1 MQDLTFIETQFPVSK
16 LSKESYKERKSN
28 NSQTLTGLGKWWGRK
43 PLVLVRAALLGLLL
57 PASADPKKDREI
69 FLKLM
74 TMDEEGLWNRL
85 RGNIPA
91 AEVYEHATDTEREFY
106 FTRKDNKWQWK
117 KSATRED
124 RAHMQ
129 RRAFNRM
136 GYDKKLTYC
145 VRPEEIAG
153 PSEAAWQAINA
164 HLGTEAHSLPEL
176 GNELGR
182 MCFGHAPRV
191 GDAFCGGGSVPFEAA
206 VMGCDV
212 YGTDL
217 SPVGALLTWAAI
229 HLIGGGAE
237 TAKEIQK
244 VQKQVYDAAGRQIE
258 DWGIE
263 QNDEGWRDEATGKT
277 IGKGWKA
284 DYYLY
289 CIEATD
295 PVTGWRV
302 PLAPSW
308 IIGQKTKTIARLIPD
323 KSTKS
328 FRIEIVQDAS
338 PNEIEKI
345 KGEYTCDNGIRCPVD
360 KEGNQIPP
368 EMRTVTPIDTL
379 RGREGLRL
387 WENKDLIPRSED
399 ALQERLYCIRWV
411 DPETGEKCYR
421 TPTEADLKRE
431 NEVLH
436 LLKERF
442 QNWQAKGFIPDRKI
456 EPGAKTD
463 EPIRTRGWT
472 HWHHL
477 YNPRQLLMIGLFQE
491 LAAQTGKTQ
500 PVGAALLLGIGRMA
514 DWCSRL
520 SRWNPHAANE
530 KGEQAY
536 FNQALNTLV
545 TYATRAHGALKTTW
559 PLTFPQRHI
568 TSDSQVVPLDTR
580 MTTYAADI
588 WITDP
593 PYADAVNY
601 EELSELFL
609 AWYEKRLP
617 VLFPAWYADSKRA
630 LAVKGADE
638 NFRIA
643 MVECYR
649 RLAGNMPDNG
659 LQLVMFTHQD
669 VDVWAD
675 LALILWSAG
684 LRVTA
689 AWTIATETDTSFR
702 TGKYVQG
709 TVLLIL
715 RKRKETLRGDRS
727 DIHPDVQAEVQRQLK
742 TMLEIDDKEDPNF
755 GDSDYQLAA
764 YAAAL
769 RIVTAYSAI
778 EDIDVERELR
788 RVRKA
793 GESSPL
799 TDMITSAV
807 RIASDFLV
815 PDGLDSGI
823 WKRLLPEERFYIKGV
838 EIEAHGEYRD
848 GVYQEFARGFGIRDY
863 RGLLGSGA
871 ANQTRLKT
879 PDELKGRD
887 LSGEGFAGSLLRQIL
902 FAVYK
907 TAEEDDPRP
916 GLDYLKQEIPI
927 YWDRRQ
933 TIIALLNYLSQKP
946 STAMAHWKKDVEA
959 AHLLLGA
966 VEGDGV

>member
-1 MQDLTFIETQFPVSK
+1 MNDPIFIETQFPVSK

-43 PLVLVRAALLGLLL
+43 PLVLVRAAILGLLL

-91 AEVYEHATDTEREFY
+91 AEVYEFATETERKFY

-124 RAHMQ
+124 REHMQ

-153 PSEAAWQAINA
+153 PSEAAWQEINA
-164 HLGTEAHSLPEL
+164 HLGTEVHSLLELVHEL
-176 GNELGR
+176 GKR
-182 MCFGHAPRV
+182 CFGHPPRV

-212 YGTDL
+212 YGADL
-217 SPVGALLTWAAI
+217 SPVGTLLTWAAI

-258 DWGIE
+258 AWGIE
-263 QNDEGWRDEATGKT
+263 RNEEGWQDEVTGEM

-295 PVTGWRV
+295 PITGWRV
-302 PLAPSW
+302 LLAPSW
-308 IIGQKTKTIARLIPD
+308 IIGQKTRTITRLIPD

-328 FRIEIVQDAS
+328 FQIEIVQDAS
-338 PNEIEKI
+338 PDEIEKV

-360 KEGNQIPP
+360 KEGNRIPP
-368 EMRTVTPIDTL
+368 EMRTVTPIDAL

-387 WENKDLIPRSED
+387 WENKDLVPRPDD

-421 TPTEADLKRE
+421 APTEADLKRE
-431 NEVLH
+431 AEVLR

-491 LAAQTGKTQ
+491 LAAQRAMTQ
-500 PVGAALLLGIGRMA
+500 PVGAALLLGIGRIA

-545 TYATRAHGALKTTW
+545 TYATRAHGALKTSW
-559 PLTFPQRHI
+559 PLTLPERNI
-568 TSDSQVVPLDTR
+568 GSDSQVIPLDTR
-580 MTTYAADI
+580 MTSHAADL

-617 VLFPAWYADSKRA
+617 VLFPEWYADSKRA

-649 RLAGNMPDNG
+649 RLAENMPDNG

-702 TGKYVQG
+702 AGKYVQG

-727 DIHPDVQAEVQRQLK
+727 DIYPDVQAEVQRQLK

-769 RIVTAYSAI
+769 RVVTAYSAI

-788 RVRKA
+788 RIRKA

-799 TDMITSAV
+799 TDMIRSAV

-916 GLDYLKQEIPI
+916 GLDYLKQEIPH

-946 STAMAHWKKDVEA
+946 SPAMTHWKKDVEA
-959 AHLLLGA
+959 AHLLLGT